1 MLFSSAAC
9 TMQVNRKG
17 DEIAQMATEY
27 SALEIAY
34 FKAVV
39 RLSFSYCSYVCVRSR

>member
-1 MLFSSAAC
+1 M
-9 TMQVNRKG
+9 NRKG
-17 DEIAQMATEY
+17 DEVAQMATEY

-39 RLSFSYCSYVCVRSR
+39 GLSFDCLSAAPDLCHSA

>member
-1 MLFSSAAC
+1 
-9 TMQVNRKG
+9 
-17 DEIAQMATEY
+17 MATDY

-39 RLSFSYCSYVCVRSR
+39 CVSPTNFYGSSQCLP

>member
-1 MLFSSAAC
+1 MILNKYH
-9 TMQVNRKG
+9 TQVNRKG
-17 DEIAQMATEY
+17 DEIAQIATDY

-39 RLSFSYCSYVCVRSR
+39 RLLAYA